1 MDSTTRQAGESVP
14 NGRVRRRRFL
24 AVAGGAATA
33 AILAAC
39 GETPVVPTS
48 APTSAP
54 VTRMA
59 TTSAATPA
67 TTGAMVPPPTVAP
80 TMTAAT
86 AVATTAPATAA
97 TAAPAPTTTARP
109 TTAAAA
115 MTAGGNDAVIPS
127 PNPEIGVP
135 EAYRRL
141 PPPFKAVPE
150 TPGRGGRTTAF
161 VISYDPPAPG
171 RENNRY
177 WQELDKRLGTA
188 FDATIAPSADYEAK
202 FAAVI
207 AGGDLPDLVF
217 FSPPPGYER
226 VLLQGA
232 FTDLTPYLTG
242 DGLKEYPNLAR
253 FPAAVWRNS
262 ALNKKI
268 YGVPRPRF
276 IATSTFYFRQ
286 DWAEKVGFATQKNA
300 DDVFNMFVGMSKM
313 DPDGNGRADTFG
325 ISSNSPRPTL
335 AMTNFAAMFRAPNE
349 WRLNPDGT
357 LTHMIETDEYRATLD
372 FARRLWAAGAY
383 HPDAANLTTNQN
395 KDLFYAGKIGAYD
408 DGLSGLFSSAGARA
422 KTRELNPTSKV
433 SGWVP
438 PGHDGGKPS
447 FHRAIGYFGFTAI
460 PARVGRMGAERV
472 KELLRLMNYFAAP
485 IGSEENT
492 FLAYGLENVHF
503 TYKNGLPVKNDLGKA
518 EIGTVSGTQGVVLA
532 GLTNPPQVALYDEPG
547 DAEEMQKL
555 QANLLSTGI
564 DNPTWGYYSP
574 TAAMSNAIL
583 AQLRA
588 DALASVITGRSP
600 LASWNDTIRDWRSR
614 GGDAIRKEYEAAIK
628 GA

>member
-1 MDSTTRQAGESVP
+1 MDSTTRQVSIRVLG
-14 NGRVRRRRFL
+14 GRVRRRHFL
-24 AVAGGAATA
+24 SVAGGAATA

-39 GETPVVPTS
+39 GETPA
-48 APTSAP
+48 APTTAP
-54 VTRMA
+54 TAAVPATRAVTTGAATGGTTTPATMSA
-59 TTSAATPA
+59 TTTAPTTAATAPTAAATTAAATPPTTAATTAA
-67 TTGAMVPPPTVAP
+67 TTGAM
-80 TMTAAT
+80 
-86 AVATTAPATAA
+86 
-97 TAAPAPTTTARP
+97 
-109 TTAAAA
+109 
-115 MTAGGNDAVIPS
+115 TAGSNDAIIPS

-135 EAYRRL
+135 DAYRRL

-150 TPGRGGRTTAF
+150 TPGRGGRTSAF

-242 DGLKEYPNLAR
+242 DGLREFPNLAR
-253 FPAAVWRNS
+253 FPSAVWRNS

-286 DWAEKVGFATQKNA
+286 DWAEKVGFGTQKTA

-313 DPDGNGRADTFG
+313 DPDGNGKADTFG
-325 ISSNSPRPTL
+325 LSSNSPRPTL
-335 AMTNFAAMFRAPNE
+335 AVTNFAAMFRAPNE
-349 WRLNPDGT
+349 WRLNPDGS
-357 LTHMIETDEYRATLD
+357 LTHMIETDEYRQTLD
-372 FARRLWAAGAY
+372 FARRLWAAGGY

-395 KDLFYAGKIGAYD
+395 KDLFYGGKIGAYD

-433 SGWVP
+433 TGWVP
-438 PGHDGGKPS
+438 PGHDGGKPT

-460 PARVGRMGAERV
+460 PAKVGRDKERV
-472 KELLRLMNYFAAP
+472 KELLRLLNYFAAP

-574 TAAMSNAIL
+574 TAAMSSAIL

-588 DALASVITGRSP
+588 DALASVVTGRSP
-600 LASWNDTIRDWRSR
+600 LASWNDTVRDWRSR
-614 GGDAIRKEYEAAIK
+614 GGDMMRKEYEAAIK
-628 GA
+628 GT